1 MIAITSNYLTR
12 ADSAMIR
19 KYSKFVLN
27 RMVRQ
32 CVQKRSKINIKVLG
46 EQEIKDAA
54 DLLDLKKYKAWCTYD
69 GLDEEGN
76 KKFTI
81 ILNYKRI
88 SKLGKKPQTRLKNL
102 LIDLG
107 HELVHVKQYLNNE
120 LFDYKSGDVRYK
132 GLFFDASHY
141 MDEEKYFFSPWE
153 IAAYGMEYGLF
164 VLFSRQLKNEQKAK
178 KNK

>member
-19 KYSKFVLN
+19 KYSRFVLN
-27 RMVRQ
+27 RLVRP
-32 CVQKRSKINIKVLG
+32 CIQKRSKINIKVLG

-69 GLDEEGN
+69 GPDEEGN
-76 KKFTI
+76 KKFTVV
-81 ILNYKRI
+81 LNYKRI
-88 SKLGKKPQTRLKNL
+88 NTRGKKSITRLKNL

-141 MDEEKYFFSPWE
+141 IDEEKYFFSPWE

-164 VLFSRQLKNEQKAK
+164 VLFSRQLKREQEAK

>member
-27 RMVRQ
+27 RMVLP
-32 CVQKRSKINIKVLG
+32 CVQKKAKIVIKVLG

-54 DLLDLKKYKAWCTYD
+54 DLLDLKKYKAWVTHD

-76 KKFTI
+76 KKFTVV
-81 ILNYKRI
+81 LNHKRI
-88 SKLGKKPQTRLKNL
+88 NTHAKKSITRLKNI

-107 HELVHVKQYLNNE
+107 HEMVHVSQYLNNE
-120 LFDYKSGDVRYK
+120 LFDYKNGDVRYK

-141 MDEEKYFFSPWE
+141 IEEEKYYFSPWE
-153 IAAYGMEYGLF
+153 VAAYGMELGLYKVF
-164 VLFSRQLKNEQKAK
+164 CNELKKERLSK
-178 KNK
+178 